1 MPRPKSI
8 LWVDDEVDGLAAHR
22 KFLEQ
27 QGFAVAQAAHGD
39 DALAMLRRQPYS
51 VVLLDEQMPGRR
63 GLDLLPEIRAIDP
76 AMAVVMVT
84 QSEDDALLRDA
95 IGTEIDD
102 YLVKPVHP
110 RQVLSVVT
118 RLLEGDRIRQQRLAR
133 DMITPLFDVEES
145 HYYSIL
151 PTATPFSRNAIF
163 SGMFPM
169 EIAARHPDW
178 WGAPSD
184 EESLNAHEAE
194 LLTEQ
199 LRELV
204 GEEVPVRYEKLFTA
218 ADGAD
223 LLRRLPAHL
232 AQPGVTALVFNFIDQ
247 LTHGRSENAILYEV
261 ARDADALR
269 GLTKTWFERSPV
281 LAALEEAER
290 RNVPVLLT
298 TDHGAIHCH
307 TPATVFAKRDATA
320 NLRYKFGEDLRAEDP
335 EAAITVEDLKSYGL
349 PAKGLGVRLLLATGD
364 RFFVYPTKLREYQAR
379 YRGAFLHGG
388 ATPEEMILPV
398 ALRNVVIVL
407 LVALLLKN
415 LTSYLASLGSVSIQ
429 EGVVR
434 DLRIR
439 LFRHL
444 QTLPLGYFQRTRAG
458 QTIARVI
465 SDTDQVKTA
474 VSASLAS
481 LLQNVVVIIVY
492 IVILFG
498 LSVKL
503 ALLSLLLAPVLLLII
518 RPMINRLRRRS
529 RELAAERGEVTSQ
542 VGEMIASAKLVRAY
556 VAEAIISPT

>member
-1 MPRPKSI
+1 MVRPKTI
-8 LWVDDEVDGLAAHR
+8 LWVDDEIEGLAAHR
-22 KFLEQ
+22 RFLEG
-27 QGFAVAQAAHGD
+27 QGFTVAAAAHGD
-39 DALAMLRRQPYS
+39 DALALLRRQPYS
-51 VVLLDEQMPGRR
+51 IVLLDEQMPGRR
-63 GLDLLPEIRAIDP
+63 GLELIGEIRALDP
-76 AMAVVMVT
+76 AMPVVMVT
-84 QSEDDALLRDA
+84 QSEEEGTLREA
-95 IGTEIDD
+95 IGIE
-102 YLVKPVHP
+102 LVAELARWEVRLGAANEPGLSEALRSLQRSLRKDFAEYVARQYP
-110 RQVLSVVT
+110 RWLAGP
-118 RLLEGDRIRQQRLAR
+118 EGDRPPLSVDVGAEFLVPVLRSTGRVLFVVIDCLRLDQWEVLR
-133 DMITPLFDVEES
+133 DLITPLFDVEES

-163 SGMFPM
+163 SGLFPM
-169 EIAARHPDW
+169 EIAARHPEW

-194 LLTEQ
+194 LLAEQ

-281 LAALEEAER
+281 LAALQEAER

-298 TDHGAIHCH
+298 TDHGAIHCD

-335 EAAITVEDLKSYGL
+335 EAAIMVEDLKSYGL

-388 ATPEEMILPV
+388 VSPEEVILP
-398 ALRNVVIVL
+398 I
-407 LVALLLKN
+407 ALL
-415 LTSYLASLGSVSIQ
+415 TP
-429 EGVVR
+429 
-434 DLRIR
+434 
-439 LFRHL
+439 RH
-444 QTLPLGYFQRTRAG
+444 G
-458 QTIARVI
+458 
-465 SDTDQVKTA
+465 
-474 VSASLAS
+474 
-481 LLQNVVVIIVY
+481 
-492 IVILFG
+492 
-498 LSVKL
+498 
-503 ALLSLLLAPVLLLII
+503 
-518 RPMINRLRRRS
+518 
-529 RELAAERGEVTSQ
+529 
-542 VGEMIASAKLVRAY
+542 
-556 VAEAIISPT
+556 